1 MKLAKALK
9 YLVAALLSLCM
20 AFFLAQSIQATIPDS
35 KIPSLDSLYQ
45 PRSIPIA
52 STPDIRDIQAAYNS
66 ISNVPGN
73 TAMRIPLPSNNPREY
88 LVAEGTVN
96 PTTRNPERIRTQG
109 VRNMFQREVALRQLG
124 SGNGFNSDDR
134 SGSTLLASMDL
145 NNLAQYRS
153 CVFVDAYGT
162 VYDKC
167 RIDLVVRDMRS
178 GKVEIIKGAYIDR
191 FCVYAMIASINRT
204 WF

>member
-1 MKLAKALK
+1 MNLAKSLK
-9 YLVAALLSLCM
+9 YFVVVLLSLCM
-20 AFFLAQSIQATIPDS
+20 TFFVAQSIRATVPDS
-35 KIPSLDSLYQ
+35 KLPSLDSLYK
-45 PRSIPIA
+45 PRAIPIA
-52 STPDIRDIQAAYNS
+52 SIPDISDIVAADNS
-66 ISNVPGN
+66 ISNVPPN
-73 TAMRIPLPSNNPREY
+73 RRMNIPLPSSNPREY

-96 PTTRNPERIRTQG
+96 PRTG
-109 VRNMFQREVALRQLG
+109 GEEPIEAGKVRKMYQREVALRQLG

-153 CVFVDAYGT
+153 CAFVDAYGT

-167 RIDLVVRDMRS
+167 KIDLVVRDLRS
-178 GKVEIIKGAYIDR
+178 GKVEIIKAYIDR